1 MFHLFRVLADRV
13 KALFIANA
21 ALDFEGQFAS
31 RAAERKAEL
40 LREAQTY
47 EQEGLPIVAQ
57 ELRQRAEAI
66 DIQKPLA
73 CVLPS
78 LEHWQAHD
86 QPARPLLTRKPRDQH
101 HGDKRLLLSNT
112 PKKKR

>member
-1 MFHLFRVLADRV
+1 MFYLFRALTDRV
-13 KALFIANA
+13 KALFIANV
-21 ALDFEGQFAS
+21 ALDLEGQFAS

-40 LREAQTY
+40 LREAQSY

-57 ELRQRAEAI
+57 ELRQRAESI

-73 CVLPS
+73 CALPS

-86 QPARPLLTRKPRDQH
+86 QAAPPLLAQQPRDQQRN
-101 HGDKRLLLSNT
+101 GDKRLLTNT
-112 PKKKR
+112 KKKR